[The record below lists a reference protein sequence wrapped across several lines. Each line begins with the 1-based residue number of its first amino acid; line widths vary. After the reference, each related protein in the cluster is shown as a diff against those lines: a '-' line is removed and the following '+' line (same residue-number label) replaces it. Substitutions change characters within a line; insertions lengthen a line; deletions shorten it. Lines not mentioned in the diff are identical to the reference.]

1 MFYYDHSCLIIVP
14 GINRQILQNQY
25 LTLHLIKGMR
35 VLFGYQH
42 LLHKI
47 MLHSFHMNS
56 SPIENDGSQSS
67 SVKGSNET
75 TDNSL
80 LQYLMSAAS
89 QPSPLKSIFS
99 WDEIE
104 VINPILFFVL

>member
-1 MFYYDHSCLIIVP
+1 M
-14 GINRQILQNQY
+14 
-25 LTLHLIKGMR
+25 LHLIKGMR
-35 VLFGYQH
+35 VVFGYQH

-47 MLHSFHMNS
+47 MLHSFRANL
-56 SPIENDGSQSS
+56 SPNESDGASS
-67 SVKGSNET
+67 STKGNEA
-75 TDNSL
+75 TDSSL

-104 VINPILFFVL
+104 VFSILFYGN